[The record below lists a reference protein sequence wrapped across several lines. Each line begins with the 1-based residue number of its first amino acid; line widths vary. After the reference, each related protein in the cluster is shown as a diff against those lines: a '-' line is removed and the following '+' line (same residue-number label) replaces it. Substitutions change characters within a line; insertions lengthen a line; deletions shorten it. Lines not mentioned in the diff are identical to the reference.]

1 MCQYF
6 ILALPVQDPVF
17 YHQHYRSSRKGMVSH
32 LLDHKS
38 SKTVADEDDGDCTM
52 FLETVSGWLE
62 AINMQTAI
70 ENAHDIPKV

>member
-1 MCQYF
+1 
-6 ILALPVQDPVF
+6 
-17 YHQHYRSSRKGMVSH
+17 MVSH

-70 ENAHDIPKV
+70 ENAHDIPKA